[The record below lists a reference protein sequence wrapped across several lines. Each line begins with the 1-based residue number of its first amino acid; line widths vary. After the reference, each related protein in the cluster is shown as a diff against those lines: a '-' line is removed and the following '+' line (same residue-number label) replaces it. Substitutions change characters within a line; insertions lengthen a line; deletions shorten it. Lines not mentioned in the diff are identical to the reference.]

1 MRTREVRVTLAED
14 AVADL
19 RERLRRT
26 RLAAADGDG
35 WERGVPRSWLAALLA
50 DWESFDIAAF
60 QARLDQL
67 PHEEADVGGQRIH
80 LVHVP
85 GQGRDPLPLLLTHG
99 WPGSFCEYL
108 DLIPLLADPAAH
120 GGESGG
126 RVHRRGAVTAGV
138 RLFRRP
144 AAGRPAR

>member
-1 MRTREVRVTLAED
+1 MADVLTTREVRVTLAED

-50 DWESFDIAAF
+50 DWESFDTAAF
-60 QARLDQL
+60 QARLDRL
-67 PHEEADVGGQRIH
+67 THRKPNVGGQRIH

-85 GQGRDPLPLLLTHG
+85 GQGP
-99 WPGSFCEYL
+99 
-108 DLIPLLADPAAH
+108 
-120 GGESGG
+120 
-126 RVHRRGAVTAGV
+126 
-138 RLFRRP
+138 RP
-144 AAGRPAR
+144 AAAVADPRLARIVL